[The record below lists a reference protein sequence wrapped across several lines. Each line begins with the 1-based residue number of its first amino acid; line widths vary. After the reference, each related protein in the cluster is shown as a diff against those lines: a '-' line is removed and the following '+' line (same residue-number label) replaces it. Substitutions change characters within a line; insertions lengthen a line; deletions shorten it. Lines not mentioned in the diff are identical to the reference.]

1 MPLIQVNILEGRTSE
16 QKEEL
21 IIKMTDLVSE
31 VLNSPT
37 SAVRVM
43 INEMKPEHWGIAGES
58 VRSKRLRE
66 NKKGE

>member
-1 MPLIQVNILEGRTSE
+1 MPFIQVNILEGRSLE

-21 IIKMTDLVSE
+21 IRRMTDLAAE

-43 INEMKPEHWGIAGES
+43 INEMKPEHWGIDGES
-58 VRSKRLRE
+58 VRLRRLKE
-66 NKKGE
+66 NK